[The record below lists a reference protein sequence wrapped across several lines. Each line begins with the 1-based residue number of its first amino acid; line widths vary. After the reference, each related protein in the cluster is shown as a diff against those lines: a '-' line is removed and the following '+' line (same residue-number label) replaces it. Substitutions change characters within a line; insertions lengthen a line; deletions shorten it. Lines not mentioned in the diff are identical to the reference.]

1 MAIYQV
7 LKTDKLYWI
16 DFNHM
21 EDEGTL
27 KKDVKVNIDRSFLM
41 YSQILMY
48 FFRSMFTA
56 VH

>member
-1 MAIYQV
+1 MAIYQG

>member
-21 EDEGTL
+21 EDEGML
-27 KKDVKVNIDRSFLM
+27 KKIMKVIIDK
-41 YSQILMY
+41 Y
-48 FFRSMFTA
+48 
-56 VH
+56 